1 MQYDD
6 WQKEMIE
13 DTSQYIMLCK
23 GRQIGGT
30 STFAEKAVKWMKE
43 KKSKIL
49 VGSITEEQAKL
60 VILMVK
66 DILFKTDKSLIAKG
80 KNKPT
85 LDKVILKNGG
95 EIRSRAVGTMGDAF
109 RGFTADVNWFNEGS
123 KWPEMAF
130 TSIMPTLMTTGG
142 AIWMDSTPF
151 GKFIGGSAKKT
162 FFFKCWENLDKKW
175 KIYYKTSEYVIENRK
190 IDNFWT
196 KERKEAALRFLKD
209 QKELLS
215 EMEYKQE
222 YLGEFMDENRQWF
235 DDAIIRSRM
244 IAKRPDIINKEWL
257 VGMGNDIARKGL
269 DAGSY
274 EIFKLQGENRLV
286 QIENQKSYDQPI
298 TTTTDQIIG
307 LDIKFNC
314 DRIFIDDEG
323 SLGKGVYDILLKDER
338 TREKVIGITNSK
350 RIIDRWGKEKGIKKE
365 ELYVKLLSM
374 MEKGE
379 IDLLDDEDLFQSFK
393 SVQYA
398 YTNDSTG
405 KRHLKIFGHDTHI
418 VEGCTR
424 ATEILKYKDLN
435 PIVYTI
441 KI

>member
-1 MQYDD
+1 MKYDKWQRDMIDDPAQYL
-6 WQKEMIE
+6 
-13 DTSQYIMLCK
+13 MLCK

-30 STFAEKAVKWMKE
+30 STFAEKAVKWMIE
-43 KKSKIL
+43 KRSKIL

-66 DILFKTDKSLIAKG
+66 GILFNKHRNLIASG
-80 KNKPT
+80 KKKPT

-109 RGFTADVNWFNEGS
+109 RGFTADVNWFNEAS

-142 AIWMDSTPF
+142 SIWMDSTPF
-151 GKFIGGSAKKT
+151 GKFIGNTTKKT
-162 FFFKCWENLDKKW
+162 FFFKCWENLDKRW
-175 KIYYKTSEYVIENRK
+175 KIYYKTSEEVIKSREINEYWTEERRKGAIDFLEN
-190 IDNFWT
+190 
-196 KERKEAALRFLKD
+196 
-209 QKELLS
+209 QKEMLS

-222 YLGEFMDENRQWF
+222 YLGQFMDDLRQWF
-235 DDAIIRSRM
+235 PDKLIRERM
-244 IAKRPDIINKEWL
+244 IAKRPKIINKEWI

-274 EIFKLQGENRLV
+274 EIFRIQGEDRLV
-286 QIENQKSYDQPI
+286 QIENQKSFDQPI
-298 TTTTDQIIG
+298 TTTTEQIIG
-307 LDIKFNC
+307 LDQKFDC
-314 DRIFIDDEG
+314 EKIFIDDEG

-338 TREKVIGITNSK
+338 TREKVIGISNSK
-350 RIIDRWGKEKGIKKE
+350 RVIDRWGKEKGIKKE
-365 ELYVKLLSM
+365 ELYVRLLSM
-374 MEKGE
+374 LEKGK
-379 IDLLDDEDLFQSFK
+379 IDLLDDEDIFQSFK

-398 YTNDSTG
+398 YTNDNLG
-405 KRHLKIFGHDTHI
+405 KRHLKIFGYDTHI
-418 VEGCTR
+418 VEGITR

-435 PIVYTI
+435 IMVHTI